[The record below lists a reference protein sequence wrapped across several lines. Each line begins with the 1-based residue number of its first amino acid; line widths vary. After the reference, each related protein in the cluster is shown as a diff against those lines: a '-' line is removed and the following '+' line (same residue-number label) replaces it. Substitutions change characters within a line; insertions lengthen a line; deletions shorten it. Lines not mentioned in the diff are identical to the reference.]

1 MMEAVRSDKFWM
13 YFEGAPTC
21 VLMTAYEGN
30 EVQMMPQCFWPEQQR
45 GGLALN

>member
-1 MMEAVRSDKFWM
+1 MMEAVRSDQILM

-30 EVQMMPQCFWPEQQR
+30 EGPSDAPVF
-45 GGLALN
+45 LA